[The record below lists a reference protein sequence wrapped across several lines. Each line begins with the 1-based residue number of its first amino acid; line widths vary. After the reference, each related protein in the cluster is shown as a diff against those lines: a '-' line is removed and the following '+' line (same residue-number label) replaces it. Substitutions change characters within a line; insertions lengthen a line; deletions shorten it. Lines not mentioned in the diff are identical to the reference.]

1 MGGIGVGGTSLFR
14 VRGEAARPFGVVWLS
29 HLLVEIYLL
38 MHPALVPVFRSE
50 FGLSV
55 FEAGLLITVPSL
67 CRLVI
72 VIPTGIFADKF
83 GSRPFIALSMLIS
96 GVSAI
101 FLSQSPSASV
111 LLMCLALIMISV
123 TLYHPPGLSVISRL
137 FPNQAERSTAIGL
150 HSASGCI
157 GQSVGTIALG
167 LLMPQI
173 GWRNCYLLFS
183 APLLA
188 WAFVVARVNIPQL
201 ARQTPKEASAI
212 RDVTQGNN
220 LSKKPILPLG
230 FFLLLSAMGLNALAN
245 NGVSAFMTTY
255 LVSAQNLSVEVASI
269 VFGAGPLIGIVGS
282 LGAGYLSAR
291 LGDRKAL
298 ALFFLGQV
306 VFLTGLIAIPF
317 LPLAAFSFLMYQLFL
332 AAIWTPSTSLVAS
345 LMGRTGGGTAY
356 SLFYFAGDALG
367 AVSPLI
373 AAILITSLGLLAPFT
388 FAIALLATSAL
399 LIWLIKTKQKT

>member
-1 MGGIGVGGTSLFR
+1 MGVVVSLFR
-14 VRGEAARPFGVVWLS
+14 VRGEAVRPFSVVWLS
-29 HLLVEIYLL
+29 HMFVEIYLL
-38 MHPALVPVFRSE
+38 MHPALVPVFRAE
-50 FGLSV
+50 FNLSI
-55 FEAGLLITVPSL
+55 FEAGLLVTVPSL
-67 CRLVI
+67 CRLAI

-83 GSRPFIALSMLIS
+83 GSKPFIVLSMLIS

-101 FLSQSPSASV
+101 FLSQSPSALV
-111 LLMCLALIMISV
+111 LLICLSLIMISV
-123 TLYHPPGLSVISRL
+123 TLYHPPGLSVVSRL
-137 FPNQAERSTAIGL
+137 FPSQAERSRATGL
-150 HSASGCI
+150 HGASGCI

-188 WAFVVARVNIPQL
+188 WATFVARTNIPQL
-201 ARQTPKEASAI
+201 ARQTLKEANAVS
-212 RDVTQGNN
+212 DKTQSNN
-220 LSKKPILPLG
+220 VSRRPILPFG

-245 NGVSAFMTTY
+245 NGVFAFMTTY
-255 LVSAQNLSVEVASI
+255 LTSAQNLSVEAASI
-269 VFGAGPLIGIVGS
+269 IFGAGPLIGIVGS
-282 LGAGYLSAR
+282 IGAGYLSAR
-291 LGDRKAL
+291 LGDRNAL

-306 VFLTGLIAIPF
+306 AFLIGFIAIPF
-317 LPLAAFSFLMYQLFL
+317 LPLATFSFLMYQLFL

-356 SLFYFAGDALG
+356 SLFYFASDALG

-373 AAILITSLGLLAPFT
+373 AAILIMSLGLLAPFT